1 MDPYALKRDN
11 RKKFFDKE
19 KLKRKHAT
27 PSDRKYRA
35 LNKSEEVPP
44 PEPELQANDYRYHED
59 ISMTYG
65 QDDFDPQNVNKK
77 LKEVLQSRGDQSE
90 AGIKSTLPMTRK
102 NLDSMTVA
110 ELNGLLQRNPGPS
123 AGAESAQLS
132 DSSAPKSADKPSAV
146 KSSRKTSGT
155 AKLQPSAVPT
165 ELESEQDFLDELI

>member
-35 LNKSEEVPP
+35 LNKSEELPP

-59 ISMTYG
+59 ISMAHG
-65 QDDFDPQNVNKK
+65 QDDFDAQNVNKK
-77 LKEVLQSRGDQSE
+77 LKEVLKGRDVESGS
-90 AGIKSTLPMTRK
+90 AAKSVLPMTRK

-110 ELNGLLQRNPGPS
+110 ELNSLLQRDFVPNADAKP
-123 AGAESAQLS
+123 AQ
-132 DSSAPKSADKPSAV
+132 APNSTAPNSAV
-146 KSSRKTSGT
+146 KSSAVKSGRNTSGT
-155 AKLQPSAVPT
+155 TKPQPSAVPA